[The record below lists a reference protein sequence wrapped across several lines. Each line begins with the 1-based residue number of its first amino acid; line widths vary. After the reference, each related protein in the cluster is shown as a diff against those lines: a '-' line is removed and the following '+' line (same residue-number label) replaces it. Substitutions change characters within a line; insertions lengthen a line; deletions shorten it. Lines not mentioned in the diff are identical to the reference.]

1 MATDIFHPLVLSLDP
16 AESDFAGHPAP
27 GERLPG
33 RGASGFLDLDRWERE
48 AAAAD
53 GRGAALRV
61 RLRKAAERCEPV
73 AVGTLADPYDNR
85 RAARTRRIL
94 EACRGL
100 EGLALSIT
108 TRSPWVLR
116 DLALLTEIDAYHAVS
131 IEMPI
136 TAADP
141 EVARRLEPGTA
152 EPAERFEAVAT
163 LAAHGIATAVW
174 CVPIVPGENDGEEV
188 LAALFAAAREAGARD
203 VLGTPLFRPS
213 RSQMSIEMGGMLPRL
228 ARELPGLD
236 RVYRRLE
243 RQRAKDAEARRL
255 AATFRRLRLEHGF
268 PLAGAGR
275 G

>member
-33 RGASGFLDLDRWERE
+33 RGASGFLDLDRWQRE
-48 AAAAD
+48 VASAD
-53 GRGAALRV
+53 TAALV
-61 RLRKAAERCEPV
+61 LRLRKAAERSEPV

-116 DLALLTEIDAYHAVS
+116 DLGLLTEIDAYHAVS

-141 EVARRLEPGTA
+141 EIARRLEPEAA

-163 LAAHGIATAVW
+163 LAAHGIAATVW
-174 CVPIVPGENDGEEV
+174 CLPIVPGENDGEEV
-188 LAALFAAAREAGARD
+188 LAPLFAAAREAGARD
-203 VLGTPLFRPS
+203 VRGTPLFRPS
-213 RSQMSIEMGGMLPRL
+213 MSQMSVEMGNLLPRL

-236 RVYRRLE
+236 RISRRLE
-243 RQRAKDAEARRL
+243 RQRAKEVEARRL
-255 AATFRRLRLEHGF
+255 AVTFRRLRLAHGF
-268 PLAGAGR
+268 PLDGPGR